1 MDYKM
6 AAKRRAVCAFW
17 IIHIALCVLFVAPD
31 VLHTAQGPV
40 WRVLR
45 PYGVYTGAASR
56 YGFFAPNVP
65 SARRVRV
72 RVLCGEKWI
81 PVQAPLRGAES
92 ELRLTTITSLL
103 MYKEVEESVAASWA
117 AYAFGKLDCGEA
129 ALVEVDYYEVP
140 PIQEYRR
147 GARPQWNL
155 LRVFAFAPP
164 GVIKPGEVSKP

>member
-1 MDYKM
+1 M

-17 IIHIALCVLFVAPD
+17 IFHIALCVLFAAPD
-31 VLHTAQGPV
+31 VFHLAQRSV

-72 RVLCGEKWI
+72 RVLCGENWI
-81 PVQAPLRGAES
+81 PVDAPLRGPES
-92 ELRLTTITSLL
+92 QLRLSTITSLL

-117 AYAFGKLDCGEA
+117 AYGFGKLDCGEA
-129 ALVEVDYYEVP
+129 ALVEVDYYEIP
-140 PIQEYRR
+140 PIQDYRH
-147 GARPQWNL
+147 GARPQWTL
-155 LRVFAFAPP
+155 LRVFAFAAP
-164 GVIKPGEVSKP
+164 GVVKPEQLSKP